1 MKVDCCH
8 HLFNPFS
15 QGSVKLKT
23 WQKGVAITSLVALAP
38 LLLFPGLIAF
48 WGSTYYFKATQ
59 LNLQQQD
66 TENAVSRTH
75 TVSRKTLSSTD
86 SNNDTSIEDTSSS
99 SDKESTISSSLNS
112 LPLPSLV
119 SEDSYSDIDESVDED
134 EPVLPFSN
142 LSEIELLHEKLER
155 FHYSAKIKKYFNS
168 LHSSKIDKIAI
179 FERLKK
185 QVPSWQEYLGYLSQ
199 RQFEDFNLL
208 FGIALDTETPEIY
221 MDFIKALDPGQ
232 LNEHLELLNNCQII
246 FEGNVLP
253 VHKTLLRQISPYFDK
268 MFSSGMSE
276 AQTNEIHLQE
286 KEDYELFE
294 KLLPSVMSFYFFDKR
309 LDLSAANLTKYLE
322 LANKYQLSQLK
333 ETCTTWILE
342 NFENI
347 DRYDLFDLADQYC
360 LESVKSTLV
369 QEILQAYH
377 SQKRVFSQSQKQLLV
392 NWVPRVRHLE
402 IQDDLGDELEP
413 LLNLCTNLH
422 TLNITLYDKQTIK
435 LLKELPSLKNLAI
448 TDLYSRNSYR
458 EHGMEDLPN
467 LPITSMRLMDS
478 ISPVRDEAL
487 EHLKDLPLKSLTLR
501 GSRYIT
507 DKGLAHLKKLPL
519 ESLVLNSLDQ
529 ITDQGLAHLKDLP
542 IKRLTLRYC
551 KWLTD
556 DGLDH
561 LKKLPLESLVLVSLR
576 QITDK
581 GLEHLK
587 DLPIKSLT
595 LRDCS
600 GINDKGLTYLKKLP
614 LKSLVLESLDQITD
628 QGLEHLKDLPI
639 KSLTLGQCQSI
650 TDHGFA
656 HLKKLP
662 LESLAL
668 DFLEQITDQGLKHLK
683 KLPLKN
689 FILDGCFS
697 VSNNG
702 FAHLKKLPLESLVLK
717 SLLQVTDQGLEYLK
731 DLPLKS
737 LTLRYCS
744 GINDKGLIYLK
755 KLPLES
761 LVLESLGQITGQ
773 GLKHL
778 KTLPLESLALEA
790 LDEITDQCFEHLKDL
805 SFKSLALYSLP
816 YVTDQGL
823 AHLEELPL
831 KSFTIERCGRIKR
844 RHIANLRKAMP
855 HTQIVF
861 LP

>member
-8 HLFNPFS
+8 HVFNPFS

-48 WGSTYYFKATQ
+48 WGLTYYFKATQ

-75 TVSRKTLSSTD
+75 TVSRKTLSSAD

-155 FHYSAKIKKYFNS
+155 FHYSAKIKKYFNA
-168 LHSSKIDKIAI
+168 LRSSNIDKIAI
-179 FERLKK
+179 FERLKM

-199 RQFEDFNLL
+199 HQFEDFNLL
-208 FGIALDTETPEIY
+208 FGIALDTENPEIY
-221 MDFIKALDPGQ
+221 MDFIKALYPGQ

-246 FEGNVLP
+246 FEDNVLP

-268 MFSSGMSE
+268 MFSSGMNE

-294 KLLPSVMSFYFFDKR
+294 ELLPSVMDFYFFDKR
-309 LDLSAANLTKYLE
+309 LDLPAANLTKYLE

-369 QEILQAYH
+369 QEILQAYEKH
-377 SQKRVFSQSQKQLLV
+377 TGFTQSQKQLLV

-435 LLKELPSLKNLAI
+435 LLKELPSLGNLGI
-448 TDLYSRNSYR
+448 TVIHDCDAFSDHYIKYLKV
-458 EHGMEDLPN
+458 
-467 LPITSMRLMDS
+467 LPITWIGITDSMPEVITDQVLEHLKDLPLKSLVLIDCYQITDNGLAHLGKLPLESLVLESLNQITDQGFEHLKDLPLKSLDLINCRGIIDNVFAHFKKFPLESLSLSVLGPITDQG
-478 ISPVRDEAL
+478 L

-501 GSRYIT
+501 S
-507 DKGLAHLKKLPL
+507 
-519 ESLVLNSLDQ
+519 
-529 ITDQGLAHLKDLP
+529 
-542 IKRLTLRYC
+542 
-551 KWLTD
+551 
-556 DGLDH
+556 
-561 LKKLPLESLVLVSLR
+561 
-576 QITDK
+576 
-581 GLEHLK
+581 
-587 DLPIKSLT
+587 
-595 LRDCS
+595 CS
-600 GINDKGLTYLKKLP
+600 GIT
-614 LKSLVLESLDQITD
+614 
-628 QGLEHLKDLPI
+628 
-639 KSLTLGQCQSI
+639 
-650 TDHGFA
+650 
-656 HLKKLP
+656 
-662 LESLAL
+662 
-668 DFLEQITDQGLKHLK
+668 
-683 KLPLKN
+683 
-689 FILDGCFS
+689 
-697 VSNNG
+697 
-702 FAHLKKLPLESLVLK
+702 
-717 SLLQVTDQGLEYLK
+717 
-731 DLPLKS
+731 
-737 LTLRYCS
+737 
-744 GINDKGLIYLK
+744 DKGLIYLK

-761 LVLESLGQITGQ
+761 LELWHLEQITDQ
-773 GLKHL
+773 GLEHL
-778 KTLPLESLALEA
+778 KDLPLKSLALRNCSGINDRGLTYLKKLPLESLELWYLEQ
-790 LDEITDQCFEHLKDL
+790 ITDQGLEHLKDL
-805 SFKSLALYSLP
+805 PLESLTFSLCKQI
-816 YVTDQGL
+816 TEQSI
-823 AHLEELPL
+823 L
-831 KSFTIERCGRIKR
+831 KLQRLMPDTRINFETEASS
-844 RHIANLRKAMP
+844 HAS
-855 HTQIVF
+855 
-861 LP
+861 